1 MVILSKDFETKE
13 IGILGFRKILK
24 DQTHPDY
31 KELKLYIKNGWIPVD
46 PEDDEKELQKARKRR
61 QLTKENK
68 ARRPKYETMQTKIE
82 DLIKEKKL
90 KEKDLTDFKA
100 LIEIKNNYKNV
111 LEWYNKLLENKT
123 SDAK

>member
-46 PEDDEKELQKARKRR
+46 PEDDEKELQKARRRR
-61 QLTKENK
+61 QLTKDNK
-68 ARRPKYETMQTKIE
+68 ARRPKYDTMEAKIK

-90 KEKDLTDFKA
+90 KDKDLTDFIA
-100 LIEIKNNYKNV
+100 LKGTKNNYKNV
-111 LEWYNKLLENKT
+111 LSWYNKLLEDKT